1 MGLRTFF
8 SNLLIAL
15 LLSVAFTFTYSL
27 RSNSYPASFIA
38 FFTFIFLV
46 ILLPLKKSAI
56 LHPAV
61 SLFFTLFVYLFAYT
75 SGPRT
80 PSFTDFLFFFSFSP
94 FFYKLVSFILSKNT
108 NLKSFLGNLLISIL
122 PVFPVW
128 AFAAN
133 SEFPPT
139 LSPLVLNGMR
149 EAGWILSVVFFSI
162 GIALM
167 KHSHSEEK
175 AGRKALLKQKAFM
188 LLTLLVIVFFL
199 IYDVYSAHSTVSY
212 LTANLLKTFTGLS
225 VLAGVIFSVGFSLLA
240 DQTAIDIQKERNF
253 GFLFLVPPV
262 FITLGYLSKY
272 VYTGQA
278 LPFNLTDMVLVIL
291 FSFAGWAAYERLLQR
306 NAQAEAMLP
315 FILPLA
321 VLFFIRLF
329 LFAEMND
336 YYHNAR
342 HYSFVSKGYEH
353 LGPWFYLIMLLLI
366 AMLGRSYGYLEFLL
380 LSVFSIS
387 SIPFYYERLYHYV
400 NVIPVSAFR
409 DLGAEGVSWIRK
421 PIITLEPYLI
431 AVFSVIIFTLL
442 SINNLRAHASEND

>member
-1 MGLRTFF
+1 MDLRTFIK
-8 SNLLIAL
+8 NLLIAL
-15 LLSVAFTFTYSL
+15 LFSVAFTFTYSL

-38 FFTFIFLV
+38 LFTFFFMV
-46 ILLPLKKSAI
+46 ILLPLKKTASI
-56 LHPAV
+56 HPSV
-61 SLFFTLFVYLFAYT
+61 PLFSTLFVYLFAYT

-80 PSFTDFLFFFSFSP
+80 PSFADFLFFFSFSP
-94 FFYKLVSFILSKNT
+94 FFYQLFIY
-108 NLKSFLGNLLISIL
+108 FLFGNRNPQNFIRNCLISLL

-167 KHSHSEEK
+167 THSHSEEK
-175 AGRKALLKQKAFM
+175 TRRKTLLKQKAFM
-188 LLTLLVIVFFL
+188 LLTLLLVVFFL

-212 LTANLLKTFTGLS
+212 LTANLLKTLTGLS
-225 VLAGVIFSVGFSLLA
+225 VLAGIIFSVGFSLIA
-240 DQTAIDIQKERNF
+240 DQTATETQKERNF
-253 GFLFLVPPV
+253 GFLFLIPPV
-262 FITLGYLSKY
+262 FITLGYLSKF
-272 VYTGQA
+272 VYTGPA
-278 LPFNLTDMVLVIL
+278 LPFSLTEMILVIL

-306 NAQAEAMLP
+306 NTQALALLP
-315 FILPLA
+315 FLLPLA
-321 VLFFIRLF
+321 VLFFLRLF

-336 YYHNAR
+336 YYHNAK
-342 HYSFVSKGYEH
+342 HYSFVSAGYEH
-353 LGPWFYLIMLLLI
+353 LGPWFYLIMLLII
-366 AMLGRSYGYLEFLL
+366 AMLGRSYGYVEFLL

-421 PIITLEPYLI
+421 PIIALEPYLT